1 MNANGFNK
9 GPLTLLPTQY
19 LGETIPR
26 YSRVGAIHFFITESP
41 REKEKELRVDSM
53 RIRHIRL
60 WCFLKNT
67 AKFNFEVI
75 IVSRR
80 ASERDQ
86 YFAWSY
92 YLQVM
97 TDCPLQTIRT
107 FNIQHDNRSSRL
119 LTVFLSNSSFSSS
132 TSHSIPLA

>member
-1 MNANGFNK
+1 MVLIKDLSLYCQHNIWEKPSQDTAE
-9 GPLTLLPTQY
+9 
-19 LGETIPR
+19 LGQSI
-26 YSRVGAIHFFITESP
+26 FFITESP

-53 RIRHIRL
+53 RIRHVRL

-97 TDCPLQTIRT
+97 TNCPL
-107 FNIQHDNRSSRL
+107 
-119 LTVFLSNSSFSSS
+119 
-132 TSHSIPLA
+132 

>member
-97 TDCPLQTIRT
+97 TDCPL
-107 FNIQHDNRSSRL
+107 
-119 LTVFLSNSSFSSS
+119 
-132 TSHSIPLA
+132 